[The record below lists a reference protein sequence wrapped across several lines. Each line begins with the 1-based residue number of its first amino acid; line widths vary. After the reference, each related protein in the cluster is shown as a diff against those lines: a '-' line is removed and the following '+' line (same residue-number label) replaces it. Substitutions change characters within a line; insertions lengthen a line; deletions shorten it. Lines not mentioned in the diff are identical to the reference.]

1 MSNIRLFYSKSLS
14 LNLTDKLD
22 KSQSHYVS
30 KVMRLKEKEVFSLFN
45 SSGEWEAKIANINKS
60 IVEFNVTKQLRQKEN
75 TIDLWLAFSPIKSN
89 YFNFMIQKAT
99 ELGVTKFLPII
110 FERTIVRKI
119 NKERLEKVIIEAAE
133 QSNRITVPSI
143 EEPQKLKSFLN
154 NDMDLIF
161 TDLNTT
167 NTKIDIKKLTTKP
180 TCVIIGPEGDFSE
193 EEREEILKFSG
204 VQPIKINENI
214 LRSETAVISALSI
227 INYAINRYFVAKS
240 KSVFF

>member
-1 MSNIRLFYSKSLS
+1 MSNIRLFYRESLS
-14 LNLTDKLD
+14 LNLTATLD

-30 KVMRLKEKEVFSLFN
+30 KVMRIKENEIFSLFN
-45 SSGEWEAKIANINKS
+45 SSGEWEAKILKISKS

-75 TIDLWLAFSPIKSN
+75 FKELWLAFSPIKSN

-110 FERTIVRKI
+110 FDRTIVRKI

-133 QSNRITVPSI
+133 QSNRINVPVI
-143 EEPQKLKSFLN
+143 EQPQTLKSFLKN
-154 NDMDLIF
+154 GMDLIF
-161 TDLNTT
+161 TDLNAS
-167 NTKIDIKKLTTKP
+167 NKKIDLKMITANP

-193 EEREEILKFSG
+193 QERQEILEFKG

-227 INYAINRYFVAKS
+227 INYTIN
-240 KSVFF
+240 